1 MSSFKSERDTIAGL
15 GLLTSHYVR
24 FDPAVSVRG
33 KATHAHGFNVHC
45 LVVDNVDG
53 EVLALDRNRIYADQN
68 PLQHAEQVAVREA
81 LDRLHIKYP
90 CPPGMSIDDYIR
102 KRLFMSPGQG
112 ERDFIDVGC
121 TLYNTFDPCGF
132 CAVTLLVC
140 YMKRI
145 AFLFEDKKF
154 DGVYEKMRE
163 YFRNRESL
171 KEPMALVESPA
182 PAEGQANGN
191 PLLEGARLIRDL
203 RERVKAK
210 EEAGTALVMTL
221 DGEHEALGQAS
232 GLFLRIGPEHLTT
245 EGNERERNLRTL
257 SDIRGMLNL
266 R

>member
-1 MSSFKSERDTIAGL
+1 MSSFQSERDTIAGL

-53 EVLALDRNRIYADQN
+53 EVLAIDRNRIYADQN

-81 LDRLHIKYP
+81 LERLHAKYP
-90 CPPGMSIDDYIR
+90 CPEGMSIDDYIR
-102 KRLFMSPGQG
+102 KRLFMAPGQS

-163 YFRNRESL
+163 YFRNRESV
-171 KEPMALVESPA
+171 KEPLVLA
-182 PAEGQANGN
+182 PFPETADTPTNEN
-191 PLLEGARLIRDL
+191 PLFEGARLIHAL

-210 EEAGTALVMTL
+210 EDAGTALVMTL
-221 DGEHEALGQAS
+221 DAEHQTLGQAS
-232 GLFLRIGPEHLTT
+232 DLFLRITPEHLTT
-245 EGNERERNLRTL
+245 EGCERERNIRTL
-257 SDIRGMLNL
+257 AGIRAMLNL
-266 R
+266 H